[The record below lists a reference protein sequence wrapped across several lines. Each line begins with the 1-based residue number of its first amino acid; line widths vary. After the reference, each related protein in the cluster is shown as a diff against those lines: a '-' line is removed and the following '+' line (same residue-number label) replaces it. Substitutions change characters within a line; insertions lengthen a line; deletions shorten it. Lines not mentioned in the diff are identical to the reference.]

1 MSLDMSP
8 LSEWLNARDDGP
20 IAVVTHRNG
29 DMDTIGSGVILARA
43 IEGARACGLYIG
55 TLARKM
61 TEGMELGFM
70 QIDADRPA
78 FPRSIAGI
86 IVVDCAS
93 PGQIGFQL
101 PDAPLCVVDHHSSAS
116 DPWPDGTTIIRGEVS
131 STAEMVWEWVKASK
145 HLPNSKYEL
154 TSEDATLLL
163 AAIISDTGR
172 FKHSRA
178 GCHRRVEE
186 ISEAS
191 GVDPADVIEQM
202 ETEDL
207 NHSQRISILKAVSR
221 SQSHEAGGLVV
232 AMTRASTHEGMVAH
246 ALLSAGAHVGLVHK
260 KTPDGMRVTA
270 RASRT
275 ATELGVDVGALMKAM
290 ATRLGGEGGGHPG
303 AAGWSGQCHPVELE
317 SSLLAALSTEMV
329 E

>member
-1 MSLDMSP
+1 MSVDMTPFSNWVK
-8 LSEWLNARDDGP
+8 SHIDAGP
-20 IAVVTHRNG
+20 IAVITHRNG
-29 DMDTIGSGVILARA
+29 DMDTIGSGLVLANA
-43 IEGARACGLYIG
+43 LGSSVRACGTHLG

-61 TEGMELGFM
+61 TESMQIDFM
-70 QIDADRPA
+70 QIDADRPVL
-78 FPRSIAGI
+78 PRTLGGI

-93 PGQIGFQL
+93 PGQIGFKL
-101 PDAPLCVVDHHSSAS
+101 PKVPICVIDHHASAS
-116 DPWPDGTTIIRGEVS
+116 EPWPEDAIIVSGDVS
-131 STAEMVWEWVKASK
+131 STAEMIWDWMRDSGLK
-145 HLPNSKYEL
+145 L
-154 TSEDATLLL
+154 SEDDATLLL

-178 GCHRRVEE
+178 GCHRRVEQ

-191 GVDPADVIEQM
+191 GVDSVDVIEKM

-207 NHSQRISILKAVSR
+207 NQSQRFSILKAVSR
-221 SQSHEAGGLVV
+221 AEAHEIAGMVV

-246 ALLSAGAHVGLVHK
+246 ALLGSGAHIALVHK
-260 KTPDGMRVTA
+260 KTPTGMRVTG

-275 ATELGVDVGALMKAM
+275 ATELGADVGALMTRM

-303 AAGWSGQCHPVELE
+303 AAGWSGECHPVELE
-317 SSLLAALSTEMV
+317 SSLLAALATELI